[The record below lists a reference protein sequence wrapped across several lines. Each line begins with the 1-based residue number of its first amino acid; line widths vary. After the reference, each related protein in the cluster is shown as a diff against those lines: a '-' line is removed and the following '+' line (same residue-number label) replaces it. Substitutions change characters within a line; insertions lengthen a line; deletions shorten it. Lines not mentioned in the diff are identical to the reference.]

1 MGILNYDFKFIFWL
15 FGLEIF
21 LMLIIDSVMEAVVAI
36 SRGITINELK
46 RSWNYRYLFQMTDFG
61 VEGDEN

>member
-1 MGILNYDFKFIFWL
+1 
-15 FGLEIF
+15 
-21 LMLIIDSVMEAVVAI
+21 MLIIDSVMEAVVAI